1 MTGHVTYTTVVSIFR
16 STMSS
21 GRCLTFSMWCILAAR
36 LVSAFAPSQITSRS
50 RPLLP
55 KIRPL
60 ALHHPLVNP
69 LQPYGIH
76 SAVPTKGIELAGLVY
91 DETSRAFDAWEWT
104 AGLGAPAAL
113 VAGAVLVTLSETREQ
128 MQPKSKDKRWIRL
141 SKQAFRFL
149 IMSSFA
155 LEVIS
160 IFVSTVTGEF
170 IAIPKHLTLKLG
182 FPFLFPHQWFYR
194 ILSIQTITCDVS
206 FSF

>member
-1 MTGHVTYTTVVSIFR
+1 M
-16 STMSS
+16 
-21 GRCLTFSMWCILAAR
+21 
-36 LVSAFAPSQITSRS
+36 
-50 RPLLP
+50 
-55 KIRPL
+55 
-60 ALHHPLVNP
+60 
-69 LQPYGIH
+69 
-76 SAVPTKGIELAGLVY
+76 Y

-182 FPFLFPHQWFYR
+182 FPFLFPHQWFYL